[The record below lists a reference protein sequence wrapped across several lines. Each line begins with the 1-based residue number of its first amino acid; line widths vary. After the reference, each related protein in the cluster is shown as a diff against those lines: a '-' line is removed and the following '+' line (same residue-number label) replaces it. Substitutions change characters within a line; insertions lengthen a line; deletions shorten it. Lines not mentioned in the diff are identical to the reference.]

1 MKWLAAALIAVM
13 VVLHQDVWFWKDRTL
28 VLGLVPIGLAYHV
41 LFSCACA
48 CLMAFL
54 VKTFWPKHLDEAEIE
69 SSSSDKG
76 AS

>member
-1 MKWLAAALIAVM
+1 M

-41 LFSCACA
+41 LFSCTCA
-48 CLMAFL
+48 CLMLFL
-54 VKTFWPKHLDEAEIE
+54 VKTLWPKHLDEADAPAPNEPG
-69 SSSSDKG
+69 SKG